1 MSTRISKPKKKQPGA
16 LQFALIRAIRE
27 FIAGAVLH
35 NQRLADQLGIN
46 YTDQQVLNLVDL
58 AGGAKP
64 GDLARMTGLTT
75 GGVTVCLDRLERA
88 GFIRRERNP
97 DDRRSVIVRT
107 EPERMKQI
115 VALYKSV
122 NEVMG
127 EIFSAYSE
135 RELETVLDFLERTNR
150 TRVETYS
157 AEESKKS
164 KSVNN

>member
-1 MSTRISKPKKKQPGA
+1 MSTKTSKKHEGR
-16 LQFALIRAIRE
+16 LEFAIIRAIRE

-64 GDLARMTGLTT
+64 GQLARMTGLTT
-75 GGVTVCLDRLERA
+75 GGVTVCLDRLERG
-88 GFIRRERNP
+88 GFIHRERNP

-107 EPERMKQI
+107 NPERMRKV
-115 VALYKSV
+115 VALYRSV
-122 NEVMG
+122 NEVMA

-135 RELETVLDFLERTNR
+135 GELETVLDFLTRTNR

-157 AEESKKS
+157 AEEAERLKPGDDSER
-164 KSVNN
+164 

>member
-1 MSTRISKPKKKQPGA
+1 MSTRTTNSKKKRAGD
-16 LQFALIRAIRE
+16 LQVALIRAIRE

-58 AGGAKP
+58 AGSAKP

-75 GGVTVCLDRLERA
+75 GGVTVCLDRLERG

-107 EPERMKQI
+107 EPECMKQI
-115 VALYKSV
+115 ISLYRSV
-122 NEVMG
+122 NEVME

-135 RELETVLDFLERTNR
+135 KKLETVLDFLERTNR

-157 AEESKKS
+157 AEEAKKL
-164 KSVNN
+164 KQ

>member
-1 MSTRISKPKKKQPGA
+1 VSTRVSKKKVGA

-58 AGGAKP
+58 AGSAKP
-64 GDLARMTGLTT
+64 GDLARMTALTT

-107 EPERMKQI
+107 QPERMKE
-115 VALYKSV
+115 VMALYRSV

-135 RELETVLDFLERTNR
+135 KELETVLDFLERTNR
-150 TRVETYS
+150 TRVETYG
-157 AEESKKS
+157 AEEAKKS
-164 KSVNN
+164 KGASG